1 MWLFFLQCLVAIAAL
16 LVAFVCCLL
25 ALAAAWAISER
36 GASRKARHLVGEH
49 FAKMAQAEAGADHI
63 TKLEKGVAR
72 AAVAWLDAF
81 DSQVRDGFPDTL
93 LARASSELQQ
103 AARDLRGARMAQAV
117 KGE

>member
-16 LVAFVCCLL
+16 LVALVCCLL

-36 GASRKARHLVGEH
+36 GASRKARHLVGDH

-72 AAVAWLDAF
+72 AAVAWLEAAEA
-81 DSQVRDGFPDTL
+81 QIRDGRPDPIVEG
-93 LARASSELQQ
+93 AFYAVQQ